1 MVVFAFFF
9 TKFDH
14 FFVGYKLQS
23 PIVKIT
29 YLLTHLVGYGLLA
42 RVIERGR
49 VTPLSYHH
57 VRNHQHPFL
66 KFLAVGYTVTYGKS
80 LFGKK
85 LVGGVTPA
93 QNRTPVPPLT

>member
-1 MVVFAFFF
+1 MVVFAFFY
-9 TKFDH
+9 TKIDH

-66 KFLAVGYTVTYGKS
+66 KFLAVGYTVTYGIGAN
-80 LFGKK
+80 L
-85 LVGGVTPA
+85 
-93 QNRTPVPPLT
+93 PVSVELTI

>member
-9 TKFDH
+9 TKIDH

-66 KFLAVGYTVTYGKS
+66 KFLAVGYTVTYGIGAN
-80 LFGKK
+80 LPGG
-85 LVGGVTPA
+85 LVDPA
-93 QNRTPVPPLT
+93 SHNLVEPF